1 MSISTTVPS
10 GAPVWIDLASSDLAM
25 SRTFY
30 DTLFGW
36 ESEEPDPSLGGYLN
50 FVHNGERVA
59 GCMPA
64 MPGAPA
70 DVWTVYLA
78 SDDAERTCD
87 DVLEAGGTV
96 CAPAMDVRD
105 LGRMAVVSDPS
116 GAPIGIW
123 QAGTHPGLIT
133 MAKPGHPAWFE
144 LLTRDH
150 DATLA
155 FCQTVFGWK
164 PEPVANEPGF
174 RYTTGRIDGQD
185 VAGVMTTGDQR
196 PEGSTG
202 VAAAAAA
209 QWSVYIAVEDT
220 DASLARAVELG
231 ATVVHGADDSPY
243 GRLAALTDPTGTLVK
258 IIQ

>member
-1 MSISTTVPS
+1 MSTTTIPS
-10 GAPVWIDLASSDLAM
+10 GAPVWIDLASSDLAA

-30 DTLFGW
+30 STLLGW
-36 ESEEPDPSLGGYLN
+36 ESDEPDPELGGYLN
-50 FVHNGERVA
+50 FTHHGERVA

-64 MPGAPA
+64 MPGAPS

-78 SDDAERTCD
+78 SDDAERTCRE
-87 DVLEAGGTV
+87 VVEAGGTV

-116 GAPIGIW
+116 GAPIGVW
-123 QAGTHPGLIT
+123 QPGTHRGLTT
-133 MAKPGHPAWFE
+133 MAEPGHAAWFE

-150 DATLA
+150 DTTLN
-155 FCQTVFGWK
+155 FCGKVFGWT
-164 PEPVANEPGF
+164 PEPVADEPGF
-174 RYTTGRIDGQD
+174 RYSTGRIDGQD

-202 VAAAAAA
+202 VAEDAPA

-220 DASLARAVELG
+220 DATLARAVELG

-243 GRLAALTDPTGTLVK
+243 GRMAALTDPTGTLVK

>member
-1 MSISTTVPS
+1 MPTSTTVPS
-10 GAPVWIDLASSDLAM
+10 GAPIWIDLATSDLAA
-25 SRTFY
+25 SRAFY
-30 DTLFGW
+30 NTLFGW
-36 ESEEPDPSLGGYLN
+36 ESQEPDPHMGGYLN
-50 FVHNGERVA
+50 FVHHGEHVA

-64 MPGAPA
+64 MPGSPS

-78 SDDAERTCD
+78 SDDAESTCR
-87 DVLEAGGTV
+87 DVVTAGGTV
-96 CAPAMDVRD
+96 VAPAMDVRD

-116 GAPIGIW
+116 GAPIGLW

-133 MAKPGHPAWFE
+133 MAKPRHAAWFE

-150 DATLA
+150 DATLG
-155 FCQTVFGWK
+155 FCQKVFGWK
-164 PEPVANEPGF
+164 PEAVANVPGF

-202 VAAAAAA
+202 VAAEAPA

-220 DASLARAVELG
+220 DATLARAVELG

-243 GRLAALTDPTGTLVK
+243 GRMAAFADPTGTLVK